1 MARPLVLISDDEP
14 LVVSAFAR
22 NARMF
27 GLEVVSDTTSQ
38 RVLELARLHRPQVIV
53 LDIHQRV
60 DGRDLL
66 AQLKKDPE
74 TRECQVIVLTGVE
87 DQFTRHVCFDLG
99 AVDYE
104 VKPFDSTFMV
114 KVARLAGVDP
124 YEPLAAMD
132 QVSGVGR
139 TV

>member
-1 MARPLVLISDDEP
+1 LARPLVLISDDEP

-22 NARMF
+22 NARLF
-27 GLEVVSDTTSQ
+27 GLEVISDTTSQ
-38 RVLELARLHRPQVIV
+38 QVLALARQHKPRVIV
-53 LDIHQRV
+53 MDIHQRV

-66 AQLKKDPE
+66 SQLKKDPE
-74 TRECQVIVLTGVE
+74 TRDCQVIVLTGVE
-87 DQFTRHVCFDLG
+87 DQFTRHVCFELG

-114 KVARLAGVDP
+114 KIARLAGVDP
-124 YEPLAAMD
+124 YVE
-132 QVSGVGR
+132 SGTPGGAGP

>member
-14 LVVSAFAR
+14 LIVSAFAR

-66 AQLKKDPE
+66 ARLKKDPE
-74 TRECQVIVLTGVE
+74 TRECHVIVLTGVE
-87 DQFTRHVCFDLG
+87 DQFTRHVCFELG

-124 YEPLAAMD
+124 YEPLAVVD
-132 QVSGVGR
+132 ESGHAGR